1 MIKAKPQLLS
11 YAHDI
16 STPDLVELETEQ
28 DIPHITHPDYDKTLV
43 DWIKW
48 RFTMEGGDDYIDEF
62 VKKFSKLEDETEFK
76 ARKLITPIPAFA
88 KSSVIDIKNAIFQ
101 RLIDVKRADGP
112 ASYRS
117 VLDGSNLGV
126 DLLGNSMDSFIG
138 RVILPEL
145 LSLGKVGIY
154 IDMPLIPDNISL
166 AVRRSNLRMRPYI
179 YMYQTEDIRSW
190 AWQNI
195 NERSELSALLLR
207 DRIFAVDPI
216 TKLPVEEKE
225 RFRWY
230 WVDFVQIGERVEK
243 RVFVQFFNEDGDK
256 ITPAGVHDPQSA
268 IMLDIDRIPF
278 VILELSHSLLTDI
291 ANHQI
296 ALVNLSSS
304 DINYAVKSNFPFYT
318 EQFDPRWESANIRG
332 PAPGTN
338 TGAADE
344 AKVAA
349 EASGTT
355 GAAAGR
361 KYPKGLDRP
370 QFIHP
375 SSEPLAVSMDKQEQL
390 KKEIRQLMNLNIS
403 NLQPTRTSA
412 EARAYDERTL
422 ESGLSYIG
430 LELEYAE
437 RRIESF
443 WSMYEGVQSN
453 AVIVYPQT
461 YSLRTIA
468 ERRQEAEALDKIK
481 QTVPS
486 KTFRTELTKK
496 QADITIGTEVSLETM
511 ETINSEIDKA
521 AAPSGVAADLAKD
534 FESGFVSLETASQ
547 ARGYKKGEVEKAKQD
562 HAERLAR
569 IKEAQTSSDSDPLT
583 NRQDKAG
590 QRDTTEDGIPIDKT
604 RGEAK

>member
-1 MIKAKPQLLS
+1 MNKPWILA
-11 YAHDI
+11 YAHI
-16 STPDLVELETEQ
+16 IPDLIENETEQ
-28 DIPHITHPDYDKTLV
+28 DIPEITHPEYDNMIV
-43 DWIKW
+43 DWNKW
-48 RFTMEGGDDYIDEF
+48 RFTMEGGDNYVEQF
-62 VKKFSKLEDETEFK
+62 VKQFSKLEDPDEFA
-76 ARKLITPIPAFA
+76 ARKAITPIPAFA

-112 ASYRS
+112 ASYRN
-117 VLDGSNLGV
+117 VIDGSNLGV
-126 DLLGNSMDSFIG
+126 NLLGDSMDSFIG
-138 RVILPEL
+138 RIILPEL
-145 LSLGKVGIY
+145 LSMGKVGIY
-154 IDMPLIPDNISL
+154 VDMPLIPDNLSV
-166 AVRRSNLRMRPYI
+166 ADRSADTRPYI

-216 TKLPVEEKE
+216 TRLPVEEKE

-230 WVDFVQIGERVEK
+230 WIDFVDGK
-243 RVFVQFFNEDGDK
+243 PRVFVQFFDDDGNK
-256 ITPAGVHDPQSA
+256 ILPDGMHDEQST
-268 IMLDIDRIPF
+268 IMLDIPKIPF
-278 VILELSHSLLTDI
+278 IILELSNSLLTDI

-318 EQFDPRWESANIRG
+318 EQFDPRWESANTRG

-338 TGAADE
+338 TGAGDE
-344 AKVAA
+344 AKIAA
-349 EASGTT
+349 GATGTT

-361 KYPKGLDRP
+361 KYPKGLERP

-375 SSEPLAVSMDKQEQL
+375 SSEPLTVSIEKQEQL

-403 NLQPTRTSA
+403 NLQPTRTSG
-412 EARAYDERTL
+412 EARAYDERPL

-430 LELEYAE
+430 LELEYGE

-443 WSMYEGVQSN
+443 WAMYEGVKSN
-453 AVIVYPQT
+453 ATIVYPQT

-468 ERRQEAEALDKIK
+468 ERRTEAESLDKIK
-481 QTVPS
+481 ETVPS
-486 KTFRTELTKK
+486 KTFRSELTKK

-511 ETINSEIDKA
+511 EKINSEIDA
-521 AAPSGVAADLAKD
+521 ADAPSGNVDAIQKD
-534 FESGFVSLETASQ
+534 VEMGLVSVETASQ
-547 ARGYKKGEVEKAKQD
+547 ARGYQKGEVTKAKAD

-569 IKEAQTSSDSDPLT
+569 IKEAQTAVDPEAQDAQT
-583 NRQDKAG
+583 NRDDKAG
-590 QRDTTEDGIPIDKT
+590 QRDTDEDDVPTDKT
-604 RGEAK
+604 RGNADGS